1 MSFKEHVAVAKVRL
15 LDQRSN
21 HQATVA
27 LVSQMI
33 KRLKRTPGE
42 LEESTWDG
50 HLCWVKRI
58 KTKANQLF
66 SFQLEASF
74 TSNVAVI
81 EANCERV
88 EARVNALLEKFETKG
103 R

>member
-1 MSFKEHVAVAKVRL
+1 MF
-15 LDQRSN
+15 
-21 HQATVA
+21 
-27 LVSQMI
+27 
-33 KRLKRTPGE
+33 
-42 LEESTWDG
+42 
-50 HLCWVKRI
+50 
-58 KTKANQLF
+58 F
-66 SFQLEASF
+66 FQLEASF

>member
-1 MSFKEHVAVAKVRL
+1 MVERV
-15 LDQRSN
+15 
-21 HQATVA
+21 
-27 LVSQMI
+27 
-33 KRLKRTPGE
+33 KRTSRE
-42 LEESTWDG
+42 LEESALGG
-50 HLCWVKRI
+50 HLFGVKKNTLKLKRI
-58 KTKANQLF
+58 IF
-66 SFQLEASF
+66 FFPFQLEASF

>member
-1 MSFKEHVAVAKVRL
+1 MVERA
-15 LDQRSN
+15 
-21 HQATVA
+21 
-27 LVSQMI
+27 
-33 KRLKRTPGE
+33 KRTSRE
-42 LEESTWDG
+42 LEESALGG
-50 HLCWVKRI
+50 HLFGVKKNTLKLKRI
-58 KTKANQLF
+58 IFF

>member
-1 MSFKEHVAVAKVRL
+1 
-15 LDQRSN
+15 
-21 HQATVA
+21 
-27 LVSQMI
+27 MI
-33 KRLKRTPGE
+33 ERAKRTWEE

-50 HLCWVKRI
+50 QLCGVKKI

-66 SFQLEASF
+66 FFQLEASF

>member
-1 MSFKEHVAVAKVRL
+1 MKENTLGGNLFWAKKEIK
-15 LDQRSN
+15 
-21 HQATVA
+21 AKA
-27 LVSQMI
+27 IQM
-33 KRLKRTPGE
+33 
-42 LEESTWDG
+42 
-50 HLCWVKRI
+50 
-58 KTKANQLF
+58 F
-66 SFQLEASF
+66 FFQLEASF

>member
-1 MSFKEHVAVAKVRL
+1 MCETNS
-15 LDQRSN
+15 
-21 HQATVA
+21 
-27 LVSQMI
+27 
-33 KRLKRTPGE
+33 GE
-42 LEESTWDG
+42 LKESMLGG
-50 HLCWVKRI
+50 HLFWAKI
-58 KTKANQLF
+58 KIKAKAIQMV

>member
-1 MSFKEHVAVAKVRL
+1 VGIYFG
-15 LDQRSN
+15 
-21 HQATVA
+21 
-27 LVSQMI
+27 
-33 KRLKRTPGE
+33 LK
-42 LEESTWDG
+42 
-50 HLCWVKRI
+50 KI
-58 KTKANQLF
+58 KTKVIPMF

-81 EANCERV
+81 ESNCERV

>member
-1 MSFKEHVAVAKVRL
+1 MKAK
-15 LDQRSN
+15 
-21 HQATVA
+21 AI
-27 LVSQMI
+27 QM
-33 KRLKRTPGE
+33 
-42 LEESTWDG
+42 
-50 HLCWVKRI
+50 
-58 KTKANQLF
+58 F